1 MNQEIKLHDIKQLVE
16 IPDFSFYLYL
26 LLLSVV
32 ILIIVL
38 LIYLVYKLFKNRK
51 KDERKTYYEIL
62 ENIDFKQ
69 AKKSAY
75 EITKYGKLLATS
87 DREKKLIEELIEELE
102 KYKYKKEVTSIDNEV
117 KILFNRFMDS
127 VDV

>member
-26 LLLSVV
+26 FLLSVV

-62 ENIDFKQ
+62 ENIDFEQ